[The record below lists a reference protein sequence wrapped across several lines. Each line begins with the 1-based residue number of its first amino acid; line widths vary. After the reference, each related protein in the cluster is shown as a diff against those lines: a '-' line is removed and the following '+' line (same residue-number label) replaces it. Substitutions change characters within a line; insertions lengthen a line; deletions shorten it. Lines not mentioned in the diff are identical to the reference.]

1 MDHKIKPT
9 ATRIGI
15 VNTWPTISYY
25 NNILEDKFI
34 IGIIKKILLKYKLL
48 TSNIT
53 IKKLSEYYI
62 ITFFYYPLNKIQNN
76 KIKYRGFSM
85 IKGIIEKYL
94 NKRVY
99 FQIVELPSIV
109 NNAEILASWIELE
122 LIKTPKLHKSIVKR
136 VLKEYKR
143 WSVY

>member
-1 MDHKIKPT
+1 MLIKT
-9 ATRIGI
+9 GQNFLIKQRIKR
-15 VNTWPTISYY
+15 NPLA
-25 NNILEDKFI
+25 IL
-34 IGIIKKILLKYKLL
+34 YK
-48 TSNIT
+48 
-53 IKKLSEYYI
+53 
-62 ITFFYYPLNKIQNN
+62 NN